1 MKVVFIHHS
10 CFVVEVDEKVLIF
23 DWFAGNRVNGYRF
36 NGELPEYEPD
46 TPIYIFASH
55 KHADHF
61 DMDVLRLADK
71 YSNIHFILSKDCK
84 MSPNFLKKHGIDPA
98 IREKITYVTIR
109 ARYEVEGGIHVETLR
124 STDAGVA
131 FYVQTNEAGI
141 FHAGDLNDWSFEGAD
156 DLTGWKMRREFQT
169 EIKRLA
175 DKNIDIAFVPI
186 NGVGNNMFDPEGT
199 ITRAQFAQ
207 ILANMSGED
216 FSDLKTDAFSDVGSE
231 WFAPAV
237 AWAVKKGI
245 ADTDSRTYMPDEPI
259 SREDMALMLYRYA
272 AKVAE
277 SKLPEVNEPVQFAD
291 EENISNKA
299 EEAVYSMQRSGIIN
313 GIAEGNKIFFAPQ
326 NEATRAQAS
335 AMIAR
340 FCAILGR

>member
-23 DWFAGNRVNGYRF
+23 DWFAGDRVNAYRF

-141 FHAGDLNDWSFEGAD
+141 FHAGDLNDWSFEGAG

-169 EIKRLA
+169 EIKRLS
-175 DKNIDIAFVPI
+175 DKNIDIAFVP
-186 NGVGNNMFDPEGT
+186 MDPRLGRNQWNAVNFVLEQT
-199 ITRAQFAQ
+199 DVKLVFPMHMWQDY
-207 ILANMSGED
+207 SGIEEYIRCQKNPK
-216 FSDLKTDAFSDVGSE
+216 L
-231 WFAPAV
+231 
-237 AWAVKKGI
+237 
-245 ADTDSRTYMPDEPI
+245 
-259 SREDMALMLYRYA
+259 A
-272 AKVAE
+272 AKVVPIAHE
-277 SKLPEVNEPVQFAD
+277 NQEFDMSEV
-291 EENISNKA
+291 
-299 EEAVYSMQRSGIIN
+299 
-313 GIAEGNKIFFAPQ
+313 
-326 NEATRAQAS
+326 
-335 AMIAR
+335 
-340 FCAILGR
+340 